1 MTKKFNACVVGVC
14 NYFTS
19 RDIKALKDIHEI
31 DTEMVFFL
39 FQGGLNSISFDTM
52 KLIYIP

>member
-19 RDIKALKDIHEI
+19 RDIKALQDIHEI
-31 DTEMVFFL
+31 DTEMVFFFVSGRNEFHFL
-39 FQGGLNSISFDTM
+39 
-52 KLIYIP
+52 